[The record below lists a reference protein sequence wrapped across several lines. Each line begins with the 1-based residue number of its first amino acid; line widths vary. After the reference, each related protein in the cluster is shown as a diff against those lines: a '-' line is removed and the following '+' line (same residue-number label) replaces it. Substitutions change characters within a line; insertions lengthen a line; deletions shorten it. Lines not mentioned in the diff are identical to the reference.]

1 MEWHDSRLVWD
12 PRDFDNITSLDLNPA
27 TAAEPPDIWTA
38 DVLFEPSV
46 DETNDNLEVLIFFVL
61 SKVLKKYIYHRYF
74 ISGFRIRGMLLTL
87 GLDEYIFFVSSIWTT
102 FRLTNTIVVLS
113 YWVLFHLF
121 RLWAVSLL
129 LLPIILK
136 SKNMTSNI
144 SKGLMPS
151 LWLLTF
157 PVLILDDPLEAQ

>member
-61 SKVLKKYIYHRYF
+61 AKVLKKIYIIGILF
-74 ISGFRIRGMLLTL
+74 QG
-87 GLDEYIFFVSSIWTT
+87 FVSGECYLHSGW
-102 FRLTNTIVVLS
+102 TNTSFL
-113 YWVLFHLF
+113 
-121 RLWAVSLL
+121 
-129 LLPIILK
+129 
-136 SKNMTSNI
+136 
-144 SKGLMPS
+144 
-151 LWLLTF
+151 
-157 PVLILDDPLEAQ
+157 